1 MGYNMI
7 SGINGIF
14 NKITNKNYDEKEEF
28 TETSPWWLRA
38 VLFVL
43 VGMVVTFVVAYAAR
57 WLRIFVKDRQYRAK
71 KAAEL
76 QEISGLRDEV
86 ARGPYLK

>member
-76 QEISGLRDEV
+76 QEISGLR
-86 ARGPYLK
+86 AKAAAGRI

>member
-1 MGYNMI
+1 MI

-57 WLRIFVKDRQYRAK
+57 WLRIFVKDCQYRAK

-76 QEISGLRDEV
+76 QEISGLR
-86 ARGPYLK
+86 AKAAAGRI